1 MIVQEP
7 THLDNGLLDDSYVKK
22 SHISTDLTFSQKN
35 VYFSDHDTV
44 KFQVVTRD
52 HDTDFQITM

>member
-22 SHISTDLTFSQKN
+22 SHIATDLTFS
-35 VYFSDHDTV
+35 
-44 KFQVVTRD
+44 
-52 HDTDFQITM
+52 